1 MLTHSTCIGSAR
13 DLEVQRRCPSDTVV
27 YDLFHVEAKFGREVI
42 DRVRVDQANQ
52 LREDRA
58 VRRVIKRSRWLL
70 LRNRDNLSDEHA
82 IKLDELLTAGAPL
95 GTAYLLKTQLRGLWY
110 APDENEATRR
120 WKKYCRTAIESASNR

>member
-1 MLTHSTCIGSAR
+1 MDEFALYKGH
-13 DLEVQRRCPSDTVV
+13 RC
-27 YDLFHVEAKFGREVI
+27 AIEVI
-42 DRVRVDQANQ
+42 CANTQ
-52 LREDRA
+52 HVHWVGEGPGSPAPLPERYGRLRSLPRRGQ
-58 VRRVIKRSRWLL
+58 VWSRVIKRSRWLL